1 MSVLWGMS
9 LASILLLFSCGATKQ
24 AREGD
29 ITNSGFLQDYSLLEE
44 GVEGTGVKTW
54 IKPGAS
60 LEGYDKLLLKQAEL
74 WISEESRRK
83 IGEEDLANLLG
94 YFRSTVETE
103 LGALWPIV
111 DSPGPGVLEIRVAI
125 TELAPAN
132 PYLNSITGIV
142 PQGRQ
147 LSKLVELAT
156 GTTLF
161 VGSIM
166 AEAEVLD
173 SVTGDRLAAGVDRR
187 VGANTISNVGS
198 TWGDVEDAYKF
209 WARRI
214 ARNFQRYGMKPSRE
228 N

>member
-1 MSVLWGMS
+1 MRVLRGTTLVS
-9 LASILLLFSCGATKQ
+9 LLLFGCGATKE

-60 LEGYDKLLLKQAEL
+60 LEGYDKLLLERAEL
-74 WISEESRRK
+74 WISEKSRRE
-83 IGEEDLANLLG
+83 IGEGDLANLLG
-94 YFRSTVETE
+94 YFRRIVETE
-103 LGALWPIV
+103 FGGLWPIV
-111 DSPGPGVLEIRVAI
+111 DSPGPGVLKVRVAI

-142 PQGRQ
+142 PQGRTI
-147 LSKLVELAT
+147 SKLVELTT
-156 GTTLF
+156 GTSLF

-166 AEAEVLD
+166 AEAEILD
-173 SVTGDRLAAGVDRR
+173 SVTGELLAAGIDHR

-214 ARNFQRYGMKPSRE
+214 ARNFQRYGMQPSKE